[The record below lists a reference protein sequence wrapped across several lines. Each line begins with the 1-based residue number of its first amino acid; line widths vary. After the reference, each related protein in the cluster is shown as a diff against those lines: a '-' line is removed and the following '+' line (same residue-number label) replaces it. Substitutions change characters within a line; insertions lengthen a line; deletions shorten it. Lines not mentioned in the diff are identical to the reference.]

1 MVAVTRLTSS
11 GQITIPAG
19 VRRELG
25 LKPGDSVLWTKDA
38 HGNLV
43 VRPMRVSL
51 DDLDGFLPIIDH
63 PSAETDFGDMIDE
76 AQEDLVDVNLRQIGE
91 IAPE

>member
-1 MVAVTRLTSS
+1 M
-11 GQITIPAG
+11 PAD

-25 LKPGDSVLWTKDA
+25 LKPGDSVLWTRDA
-38 HGNLV
+38 QGNLV
-43 VRPMRVSL
+43 VRPMRLSL
-51 DDLDGFLPIIDH
+51 DDLDGFLPVIDH

-76 AQEDLVDVNLRQIGE
+76 AQEDLVDANLREIGE